1 MDLLPALATAAALV
15 GVATAAGLVWR
26 ARQGRAVRGAGAG
39 RGRRDASTPVLAAEL
54 GLAGDA
60 FGADATLVQFS
71 TEFCS
76 RCPATARLLGA
87 IAAET
92 PGIRHVEVDLTRRA
106 DLASRFDVTQTPTT
120 LVVDGDGVVHAR
132 IGGAPRAETVRAE
145 LDQIIRRNHV
155 SVS

>member
-15 GVATAAGLVWR
+15 VVATAAGLVWQ
-26 ARQGRAVRGAGAG
+26 ARQGRAV
-39 RGRRDASTPVLAAEL
+39 RGRRDASTPVRAAEI
-54 GLAGDA
+54 GLAGEA
-60 FGADATLVQFS
+60 FGSDATLVQFS

-92 PGIRHVEVDLTRRA
+92 PGVGHVEVDLTRRA

-120 LVVDGDGVVHAR
+120 LVIDGHGVVQAR
-132 IGGAPRAETVRAE
+132 IGGAPRPEAVRAE